1 MDRQKYS
8 IKIICLFFFVILL
21 HWLNTFLFFPSP
33 PFHLDKNDNVKEKS
47 NKDKANAAKNP
58 ERKSGETGCIRG
70 GAGEDGVE
78 GVDEDEE
85 GGEEE
90 AAAGGVGGGRQE
102 ETDGGDSNKHPWTRG
117 GLGAPLPVGM

>member
-1 MDRQKYS
+1 MNQQKYW
-8 IKIICLFFFVILL
+8 IKIKNLFFFFVLL
-21 HWLNTFLFFPSP
+21 HWLNATMLFVGLS
-33 PFHLDKNDNVKEKS
+33 FHLDKNDNVKEKS

-58 ERKSGETGCIRG
+58 ERKSGETGGIRG

-102 ETDGGDSNKHPWTRG
+102 ETDGGDSNKHPWTIG

>member
-1 MDRQKYS
+1 MDRQKYW
-8 IKIICLFFFVILL
+8 IKIICLFFILILL
-21 HWLNTFLFFPSP
+21 HWLNTILFFPSP
-33 PFHLDKNDNVKEKS
+33 SFHLDKNDNVKEKS

-58 ERKSGETGCIRG
+58 ERKSCETGGIRG

-102 ETDGGDSNKHPWTRG
+102 ETDGGDSNKHPWTTG